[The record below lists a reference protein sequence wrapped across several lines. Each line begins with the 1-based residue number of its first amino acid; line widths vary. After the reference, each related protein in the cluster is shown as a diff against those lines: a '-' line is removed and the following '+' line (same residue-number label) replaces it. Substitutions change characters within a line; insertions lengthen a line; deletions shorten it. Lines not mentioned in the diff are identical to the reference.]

1 MTNIVLNVSKKN
13 QRTTS
18 ANASPRV
25 IKDTRSN
32 LNQINDLRAAY
43 GAGALPISKA
53 PSPTRAKSGKS
64 SGISDEYETS
74 EPLPSSL
81 FKSSARESHPVEF
94 SHDLVIED
102 EISPEAAYMSPT
114 YPEESGYSEVQQ
126 RGQQEVE
133 TKVMTSSSPGGD
145 GSPLVGRRPSK
156 KSSPTKSAR
165 KSTDSLLAES
175 FARRANVRESPS
187 PLSNYESTPEI
198 EILGSSR
205 SDIGGGN
212 EPMFAVPDEI
222 LIRPTASNTGASRNG
237 PPVMVNQMKP
247 MPQVDVPYGDEDK
260 LEDYL
265 DFSDNDDV
273 GESYDGSSQRGLS
286 AKIAKL
292 TGANVTN
299 GGTSAESKRQ
309 DFDQSAAP
317 NDDESNDSKEFAAVP
332 ARPQSRKL
340 YLGNERGSR
349 PTPTIKAPRSAGA
362 RYGTYSPLKGS
373 EATTESTT
381 NSSTN
386 NNPAEVRKGAMKR
399 LGSLDNLKSQ
409 IWEEEDHV
417 KERPPSRQSSA
428 FPVHLADDG
437 HPTTTDMATGTTSN
451 ASTALS
457 APNSATKNR
466 KRNSSGTPTRGILA
480 ALEPESESP
489 TLINKFGGPSP
500 QRGGGG
506 VGGPLAIDN
515 AISSSLSGS
524 PGTIPVVPVM
534 VPVMVSAL
542 TSNDTD
548 SNVSSGNTVNNNSI
562 SISISNSNNMYL
574 APNTEL
580 RSIKKTR
587 SGGANTAAGGDDE
600 EASVGS
606 AYQKRPPSRQKVA
619 AQHLFDNDPSH
630 EASLNDSSTTASST
644 RPISTRGGSR
654 PTLSAQNIV
663 PTVDLGGLSGMNP
676 PLTKPPSTSSSSSR
690 GGLSARS
697 QINTARSLTSRSKM
711 HYDPKDDG
719 FGDLDPMHSS
729 IPFVINVNYG
739 ASSQSSIEVIPMGE
753 DTVPASRSSTAA
765 PSSTAPMLSSSQT
778 PQPVSLQQSS
788 PYRKP
793 LTDKVLNGR
802 PRITPIVRG
811 DGITGGGH
819 QSLSPALPTS
829 AGSTRST
836 FPSPYTAPFEP
847 PALRPKSVTNGVV
860 LTNSKLATANATNVS
875 AARKKYASAQQAEA
889 EYHAPDTLRSMSA
902 GHGPHHLAVGINAPS
917 SGGGGSSSSGA
928 MNHPGKVPARAAFGD
943 WTEPDPRLI
952 PRAQNKFGLESDT
965 GWTSPSFNDDLP
977 HYSHPPMHHQVPRP
991 TTYRMNSRSPGS
1003 DNGDDNDDDLL
1014 VEDYPGPNSGGGGGA
1029 GGYHDDD
1036 MTIMTEDSGNEAMM
1050 MDQSLSLQSF
1060 PLESSLGE
1068 DFLSLFAPAG
1078 PPP

>member
-1 MTNIVLNVSKKN
+1 MNMNELSRGGTAPTSGKAKANFGPVPNIVRPKTRAADNDFSDINVELRSNRAGFSGAAGTGERLDRTDIMQQEPPRRASSRGRSGRESGKRNPVSSGALSAYTQNMTNIVLNVSKKN

-53 PSPTRAKSGKS
+53 PSPTRAKSGKT

-74 EPLPSSL
+74 APPPSSL
-81 FKSSARESHPVEF
+81 FKSSARENQPVEF

-126 RGQQEVE
+126 RSQQEVE

-145 GSPLVGRRPSK
+145 GSPIVGRRPSK

-205 SDIGGGN
+205 SDIGGN

-222 LIRPTASNTGASRNG
+222 LIRPTASNTGASRHV
-237 PPVMVNQMKP
+237 PPTMVNQVKA
-247 MPQVDVPYGDEDK
+247 MPQVDVPYGDDDK

-292 TGANVTN
+292 TGANATN
-299 GGTSAESKRQ
+299 GGSSSESKRQ
-309 DFDQSAAP
+309 DYDQSTAA
-317 NDDESNDSKEFAAVP
+317 NDEGSNDSKEFAAVP

-373 EATTESTT
+373 EPTTETT
-381 NSSTN
+381 NNPN

-437 HPTTTDMATGTTSN
+437 RPTTDIATSTTSN

-500 QRGGGG
+500 QRSG
-506 VGGPLAIDN
+506 GGPLAIDN

-524 PGTIPVVPVM
+524 PGTIPVVPVII
-534 VPVMVSAL
+534 PVTVSAL
-542 TSNDTD
+542 TSNEMD
-548 SNVSSGNTVNNNSI
+548 SNVSSGNSVNNSN
-562 SISISNSNNMYL
+562 SNSNNAYL

-587 SGGANTAAGGDDE
+587 SGGTNTATTGGGDDE

-630 EASLNDSSTTASST
+630 ESSINDPATTAGST

-654 PTLSAQNIV
+654 PTLSAQSLV
-663 PTVDLGGLSGMNP
+663 PSVDLGGLSGMNP
-676 PLTKPPSTSSSSSR
+676 PSTKPPSTSSSTSR
-690 GGLSARS
+690 GLSARS

-719 FGDLDPMHSS
+719 FGDLDPMNNS

-739 ASSQSSIEVIPMGE
+739 SSSQSSIEVIPMGE

-765 PSSTAPMLSSSQT
+765 PSTAPMSSTQ
-778 PQPVSLQQSS
+778 QPGSLQQSS

-793 LTDKVLNGR
+793 TDRLLTDKVLNGR

-819 QSLSPALPTS
+819 QALSPALPTS

-860 LTNSKLATANATNVS
+860 LTNSKLATANASNVG
-875 AARKKYASAQQAEA
+875 AARKKYTSAQQAEA

-902 GHGPHHLAVGINAPS
+902 GHGPHHITAVNAPS
-917 SGGGGSSSSGA
+917 NSGGSSSSGA

-952 PRAQNKFGLESDT
+952 PRAQVCSTIFDITAFVILI
-965 GWTSPSFNDDLP
+965 
-977 HYSHPPMHHQVPRP
+977 
-991 TTYRMNSRSPGS
+991 
-1003 DNGDDNDDDLL
+1003 LL
-1014 VEDYPGPNSGGGGGA
+1014 RVYAVLS
-1029 GGYHDDD
+1029 
-1036 MTIMTEDSGNEAMM
+1036 MTV
-1050 MDQSLSLQSF
+1050 
-1060 PLESSLGE
+1060 
-1068 DFLSLFAPAG
+1068 
-1078 PPP
+1078 